1 MKAELLQRSIRD
13 GRSVVEYQI
22 QTGEMMDGLV
32 LKQCKE
38 GQLLGVLPMGAIY
51 ENGHNFM
58 YAYTDKM
65 ETLEERLQDTV
76 TQEMIL
82 RSFESI
88 VHTLTDMEEQG
99 INLAYAILD
108 TRYIYMED
116 TVKKARLICMPGKN
130 ALLESG
136 QLADFFRGILAN
148 AVYLNSEDGDYVA
161 KLLSAINKE
170 FELTSFLRL
179 IHGLMMDARLDIV
192 EETVPEPET
201 PVVEPV
207 AEEAVPE
214 AEAPAVEPVVVETVT
229 PEAPVVETVIPETP
243 VVEPEVAEIVTPEAP
258 VVEAVIPETPTVEP
272 VVAEVVTPEAPV
284 VEAVMPETPTVE
296 PVVAEAVT
304 PETPV
309 AEPVVA
315 DTVVPTAPVTSI
327 IPEDDIEFEPIP
339 DELNAKIKRMNA
351 QTRQT
356 PPVNQAEISGM
367 QQAPNMQ
374 PGPMP
379 QMGPTSMSGS
389 VPQPGMMPMPGMNP
403 QPGMMPMPG
412 SVPQPGA
419 APMPGMNLQPGMSP
433 RPQIM
438 PQDATYQQAQKT
450 PNPHLIR
457 VKTGEHISLP
467 EKDFVM
473 GKSQDGVDYVI
484 ADNTAISRIHCTIMK
499 KNGVYYVRDEKS
511 TNSTY
516 VNGEQVLP
524 GTEKLLLN
532 NCKLVLG
539 DEEFVYTLW

>member
-201 PVVEPV
+201 PV

-214 AEAPAVEPVVVETVT
+214 AEAPAVEPVVVET
-229 PEAPVVETVIPETP
+229 
-243 VVEPEVAEIVTPEAP
+243 VTPEAP

-284 VEAVMPETPTVE
+284 VEAVIPETPTVE

-356 PPVNQAEISGM
+356 SPVNQAEISGM

-379 QMGPTSMSGS
+379 QMGPTSMPGS
-389 VPQPGMMPMPGMNP
+389 VPQPGMMPMPGMNPQAGMTPMPGSIPQPGAAPMPGMNP